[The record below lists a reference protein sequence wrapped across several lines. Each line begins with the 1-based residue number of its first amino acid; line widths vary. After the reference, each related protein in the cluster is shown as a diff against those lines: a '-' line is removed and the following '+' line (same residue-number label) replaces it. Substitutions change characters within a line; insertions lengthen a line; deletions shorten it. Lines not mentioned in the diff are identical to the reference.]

1 MTQTCSSC
9 GAKSSAEARFCR
21 LCGSPFNLAGTG
33 GKRSDDVPV
42 SPLAETVPLVDEGR
56 VTENIGINDAH
67 QRAAE
72 TSRVSRAEMEE
83 MLRRPH
89 SEATTVERNF
99 GKHSTAT
106 DAAPS
111 NSPHTHGSAPL
122 PTTALDA
129 ASLRSAATT
138 GKLAAQSSNRRRP
151 SLLVAALLVA
161 AVGGGSLAWFY
172 ASRKQ
177 ATDETSRS
185 TQTNA
190 ASGQRESA
198 LDEYPAA
205 TKRNEQDSAA
215 PPNAANP
222 NDNRK
227 SKETARDE
235 RENAARP
242 AAHQAVVPAPSP
254 SPVAASQTSTRT
266 PLVKPPV
273 SNVNRAAVNDPDSFY
288 IKGLSVLNQR
298 EPKKLLRAEVVQALE
313 YFQRAAQPGG
323 AHRAEA
329 QKYAER
335 LGKEL
340 DKRRNVKQ

>member
-1 MTQTCSSC
+1 M
-9 GAKSSAEARFCR
+9 SSAEARFCR
-21 LCGSPFNLAGTG
+21 LCGTPFNFARTG
-33 GKRSDDVPV
+33 GKRNDDVPV

-56 VTENIGINDAH
+56 ATENIGSNDSR

-99 GKHSTAT
+99 EKDSTAT
-106 DAAPS
+106 GAVPG
-111 NSPHTHGSAPL
+111 NSSRTHGSVPL
-122 PTTALDA
+122 PTTALDGVP
-129 ASLRSAATT
+129 LRSAATT
-138 GKLAAQSSNRRRP
+138 GKLAAQSSTRRRL
-151 SLLVAALLVA
+151 SLLIAALLVA
-161 AVGGGSLAWFY
+161 AFGGGSLAWFY

-185 TQTNA
+185 AQTNA
-190 ASGQRESA
+190 TSDQRESA
-198 LDEYPAA
+198 VDESFAA

-215 PPNAANP
+215 PPNAANA
-222 NDNRK
+222 NVNRK

-235 RENAARP
+235 RVNAPR
-242 AAHQAVVPAPSP
+242 AAAVNQTIVTAPSP
-254 SPVAASQTSTRT
+254 SPVPVTQTITRT
-266 PLVKPPV
+266 PFAKPPV
-273 SNVNRAAVNDPDSFY
+273 SNINRAAGNDPDSFY
-288 IKGLSVLNQR
+288 IKGLSVLNER

-329 QKYAER
+329 QKYADR

-340 DKRRNVKQ
+340 DKRRNVK

>member
-1 MTQTCSSC
+1 M
-9 GAKSSAEARFCR
+9 SSAEARFCR
-21 LCGSPFNLAGTG
+21 LCGTPFNFARTG
-33 GKRSDDVPV
+33 GKRNDDVPV
-42 SPLAETVPLVDEGR
+42 SPLAETVPLVNEGR
-56 VTENIGINDAH
+56 VTENIGIDDSR

-89 SEATTVERNF
+89 SEATAVGRNF
-99 GKHSTAT
+99 EKDLTAPN
-106 DAAPS
+106 AAPS
-111 NSPHTHGSAPL
+111 NSPRTHGSAPL

-129 ASLRSAATT
+129 APLRSAATT
-138 GKLAAQSSNRRRP
+138 GKVVAQSSNRRRP
-151 SLLVAALLVA
+151 SLLVASLLVA

-185 TQTNA
+185 AQTNA
-190 ASGQRESA
+190 TSGQRESA
-198 LDEYPAA
+198 VDEYPAA
-205 TKRNEQDSAA
+205 TNRNEQDSVT
-215 PPNAANP
+215 PPNAANVA
-222 NDNRK
+222 NAANANANRK
-227 SKETARDE
+227 LKETARDE
-235 RENAARP
+235 RLNAAR
-242 AAHQAVVPAPSP
+242 AAHQTIVPAPSP
-254 SPVAASQTSTRT
+254 SPVSVAQTITRT
-266 PLVKPPV
+266 PFVKPPA
-273 SNVNRAAVNDPDSFY
+273 SNSNRAAGNDPDSFY
-288 IKGLSVLNQR
+288 VKGLSVLNAR

-340 DKRRNVKQ
+340 DKRRNVK